1 VSELRSALDGLA
13 EVDLAEL
20 SDAALLDLVDELSV
34 AANRVAAALTSVVR
48 AADRRGS
55 YRCDGAVSM
64 KGWLRGPAG
73 WLRRRPPRRW

>member
-1 VSELRSALDGLA
+1 MPEPSLIDGLA

-48 AADRRGS
+48 AADRRGPTAATA
-55 YRCDGAVSM
+55 RC
-64 KGWLRGPAG
+64 R
-73 WLRRRPPRRW
+73 